1 MSNVNLEQIKRSEF
15 SDSPK
20 FEKQDVAKVL
30 DEVVKIVDHMLLK
43 FHGDCFPRAC
53 SKDYVYDGVGNLHW
67 DASNNE
73 SIWTTSF
80 WTGILWLVYEY
91 TQDEKYKL
99 EAQKHSESFRT
110 RIDNYY
116 NKDEEEAG
124 LNHHDIGFLYSL
136 TTVADYKVTGS
147 KRALETSLMAAKL
160 LAKRYIPQAKILQAW
175 GDMNDENQRGR
186 MIIDCNLNIPLL
198 YFADQFSKDDSYYE
212 MAYNH
217 AKTAS
222 QYIIRADAS
231 TFHTFHMDTITGKP
245 RFGSTHQGYSD
256 DSCWARG
263 QAWGIMG
270 FPISY
275 SYTKD
280 KEFLEKAKCLANY
293 FLNRLPK
300 DFVCNWDLIF
310 TADDGQRDTSAAAI
324 AAIGLLELSNALPK
338 GDKDKELYKNAC
350 LAIAKSLSEKY
361 LGTNLEGILKSGVY
375 FYHGNLGIEE
385 YLIFGDYFFVE
396 LLMRLYKD
404 WNPYW

>member
-1 MSNVNLEQIKRSEF
+1 
-15 SDSPK
+15 
-20 FEKQDVAKVL
+20 
-30 DEVVKIVDHMLLK
+30 
-43 FHGDCFPRAC
+43 
-53 SKDYVYDGVGNLHW
+53 
-67 DASNNE
+67 
-73 SIWTTSF
+73 
-80 WTGILWLVYEY
+80 
-91 TQDEKYKL
+91 
-99 EAQKHSESFRT
+99 
-110 RIDNYY
+110 
-116 NKDEEEAG
+116 
-124 LNHHDIGFLYSL
+124 
-136 TTVADYKVTGS
+136 
-147 KRALETSLMAAKL
+147 
-160 LAKRYIPQAKILQAW
+160 
-175 GDMNDENQRGR
+175 
-186 MIIDCNLNIPLL
+186 
-198 YFADQFSKDDSYYE
+198 
-212 MAYNH
+212 
-217 AKTAS
+217 
-222 QYIIRADAS
+222 
-231 TFHTFHMDTITGKP
+231 
-245 RFGSTHQGYSD
+245 
-256 DSCWARG
+256 
-263 QAWGIMG
+263 MG

-338 GDKDKELYKNAC
+338 EDKDKELYKNAC